1 MLFLFAH
8 SSRMSWVEKHTS
20 LSFDTLPIHGLQYID
35 GAVLGRIFLLKY
47 GEQSMP
53 FFHPDWIKN
62 QKLPQVEFPSGE
74 SFDIWETSHRES
86 GGIIHVYGE
95 MDLPYFDTRDRAWEQ
110 AHDIAQQVGY
120 LVRKR
125 GGNQLEVIGQDDD
138 EHFLITYDHVE
149 RRMVNI
155 EKVRSTLESRQN
167 QESQSLLDAESRSN
181 LPPLYSNEQLGLT
194 ALAPVKFF
202 HPSSSWTW
210 YASEAS
216 ILTVDGEYKPVTELA
231 PNDPSIRDVI
241 FFGLVDGYELEL
253 GYFSLSEL
261 ESLGG
266 EAHFPVE
273 RDRWYIPMSL
283 EDLQRKHRKERG
295 EE

>member
-35 GAVLGRIFLLKY
+35 GALLARIFLLKY
-47 GEQSMP
+47 GEQSTP

-86 GGIIHVYGE
+86 SGIIHIFGE
-95 MDLPYFDTRDRAWEQ
+95 MDLPYFDTRDRAWEH

-120 LVRKR
+120 LARKR
-125 GGNQLEVIGQDDD
+125 GHNQLEVIGHDDD
-138 EHFLITYDHVE
+138 EHFLITYDNAE

-155 EKVRSTLESRQN
+155 EKVRATPELRRN
-167 QESQSLLDAESRSN
+167 QERQPLLDAESRSK
-181 LPPLYSNEQLGLT
+181 LPPLYSNEYLGLA

-202 HPSSSWTW
+202 HTGSSWTW

-216 ILTVDGEYKPVTELA
+216 IITRDGEYKPLA
-231 PNDPSIRDVI
+231 DISPNDPSIRDVI

-273 RDRWYIPMSL
+273 RDRWYTPMSL

-295 EE
+295 ED